1 MRALQDPAGCAG
13 GLAVLGGLLG
23 DSGITRSLGSQ
34 LPDGPAGI
42 RDGGYDEANHQ
53 GSENGWARLSVS
65 VPIRQVGLGSV
76 PPIRQCN
83 DSVCFCEGMKDCRLV
98 SKSYR
103 AEEDRS
109 IGPEKRPL
117 NRADPAD
124 EWHQKQL
131 KGKPSPH
138 MRCVGWKQVDPGE
151 VRRLLAEMG
160 GLTRRSTEL
169 SERAEILK
177 GRLEA
182 HCKFG
187 EELQWDYDSDDVS
200 DTRLI
205 MNSSEFDVEGAKLDY
220 DTARFRLL
228 IF

>member
-117 NRADPAD
+117 NRVDRTDELHRKHTKGELDPRRAISEVRYLD
-124 EWHQKQL
+124 
-131 KGKPSPH
+131 
-138 MRCVGWKQVDPGE
+138 WKQVDSGE
-151 VRRLLAEMG
+151 VRRLLVEIG
-160 GLTRRSTEL
+160 GLARRST
-169 SERAEILK
+169 
-177 GRLEA
+177 
-182 HCKFG
+182 
-187 EELQWDYDSDDVS
+187 
-200 DTRLI
+200 
-205 MNSSEFDVEGAKLDY
+205 
-220 DTARFRLL
+220 
-228 IF
+228 